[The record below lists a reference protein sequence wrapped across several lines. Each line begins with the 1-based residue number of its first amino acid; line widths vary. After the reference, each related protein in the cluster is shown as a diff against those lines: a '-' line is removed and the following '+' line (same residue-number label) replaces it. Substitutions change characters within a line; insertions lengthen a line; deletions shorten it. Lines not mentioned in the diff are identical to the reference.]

1 MIYDIYC
8 YRKEV
13 IKILESLGI
22 YLTNIGIKLL
32 PYSFVMYLPV
42 RYLEYKWNKGYNKLV
57 KSIWY
62 LVLGLTYITKN
73 IDSNII
79 VMYICFI
86 ESFDLFIQQK
96 EINKIRK

>member
-1 MIYDIYC
+1 
-8 YRKEV
+8 V
-13 IKILESLGI
+13 IKILEILGAFLI
-22 YLTNIGIKLL
+22 NVGIKVI
-32 PYSFVMYLPV
+32 PYSFAIYLPV
-42 RYLEYKWNKGYNKLV
+42 RWLEHKWNKGYSKLV

-62 LVLGLTYITKN
+62 LALGMSYVTKQL
-73 IDSNII
+73 DSNII